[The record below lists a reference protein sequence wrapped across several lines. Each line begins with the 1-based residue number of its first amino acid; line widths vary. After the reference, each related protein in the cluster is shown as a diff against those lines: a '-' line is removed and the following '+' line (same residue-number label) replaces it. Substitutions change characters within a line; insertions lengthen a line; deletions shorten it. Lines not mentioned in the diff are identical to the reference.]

1 LAIIALV
8 TPDGSVRQVA
18 GDVAFPNG
26 MVVTPD
32 NPTLI
37 IARVVGQPAA
47 VREPGRVA
55 AEDTQRAGLAD
66 GGMPRTRRR
75 LAVRPD
81 APRHRRGQASRR
93 EVSQAPPSTSP
104 VPSSATGATRSPR
117 KATPS
122 AIATTG
128 MK

>member
-32 NPTLI
+32 NPMLI

-47 VREPGRVA
+47 VREPGQVA
-55 AEDTQRAGLAD
+55 AEDTQRAGLGTA
-66 GGMPRTRRR
+66 GCP
-75 LAVRPD
+75 
-81 APRHRRGQASRR
+81 APG
-93 EVSQAPPSTSP
+93 VGWP
-104 VPSSATGATRSPR
+104 
-117 KATPS
+117 
-122 AIATTG
+122 
-128 MK
+128 

>member
-1 LAIIALV
+1 
-8 TPDGSVRQVA
+8 
-18 GDVAFPNG
+18 

-37 IARVVGQPAA
+37 IAESSASRRP
-47 VREPGRVA
+47 VREPGQVT

-75 LAVRPD
+75 LAVRPG

-104 VPSSATGATRSPR
+104 VPSSATAATRSPR